1 MSTVGDGQ
9 GGGSGNGNGHP
20 ARRWKPEDLR
30 RRRPD
35 DGTVS
40 GRRFVI
46 AGVIGVL
53 AVWGAVYLG
62 FRAWRE
68 QYRALAAYGATEVAP
83 LVDPLAD
90 VVPPGV
96 DPEAWRKAV
105 AETHAMLL
113 ALTAAGLLERADM
126 EGLRSE
132 VAARVA
138 SSSPETV
145 RCELILLWD
154 DIEHKA
160 GPAISPDVTPAAPG
174 SRQAT
179 RHPRPARPDLLRLRP
194 TR

>member
-1 MSTVGDGQ
+1 MATVGDGPN
-9 GGGSGNGNGHP
+9 SGNGKGHP
-20 ARRWKPEDLR
+20 PRRWKLEDLQ

-53 AVWGAVYLG
+53 AVWGAVYVG

-68 QYRALAAYGATEVAP
+68 QYRALAAFGETEVAP
-83 LVDPLAD
+83 LVDPLAA

-96 DPEAWRKAV
+96 DPWAWRKAV
-105 AETHAMLL
+105 ADTHAMLV
-113 ALTAAGLLERADM
+113 ALTAAGLLDRAQM

-132 VAARVA
+132 VAALVA
-138 SSSPETV
+138 ASSPETV
-145 RCELILLWD
+145 RRDLTALWD
-154 DIEHKA
+154 DVERKA

-174 SRQAT
+174 SRHAS
-179 RHPRPARPDLLRLRP
+179 RHPRPPRPALLRPKP
-194 TR
+194 TP

>member
-1 MSTVGDGQ
+1 MATVGDGQ
-9 GGGSGNGNGHP
+9 GSGNGKGHP
-20 ARRWKPEDLR
+20 PRRWKLEDLQ

-62 FRAWRE
+62 FLAWRE
-68 QYRALAAYGATEVAP
+68 QYRALAAFGETEVAP

-96 DPEAWRKAV
+96 DPGAWRKAV
-105 AETHAMLL
+105 ADTHAMLV
-113 ALTAAGLLERADM
+113 ALTAAGLLDRDGM

-138 SSSPETV
+138 ASSPETV

-154 DIEHKA
+154 DVQRKA
-160 GPAISPDVTPAAPG
+160 GPAISPDLTPAAPG

-179 RHPRPARPDLLRLRP
+179 RHPRPARPELLRLKPAR
-194 TR
+194 